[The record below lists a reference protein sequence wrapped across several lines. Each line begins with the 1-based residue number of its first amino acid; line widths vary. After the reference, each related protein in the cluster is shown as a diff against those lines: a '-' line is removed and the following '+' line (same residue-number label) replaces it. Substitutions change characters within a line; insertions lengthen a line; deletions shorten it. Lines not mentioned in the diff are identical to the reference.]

1 MRRVY
6 LDNAAT
12 TPVRTEV
19 AELMNEYM
27 VKHFGN
33 PSSVHWFG
41 REARR
46 GLDRAREQV
55 AGLIGAHPDEI
66 VFTSGGT
73 EADNLA
79 IKGVAALKG
88 IPGKHMITS
97 AVEHHAILHSTEHL
111 ERQGMHVTYLTVDEH
126 GLVEP
131 GHLAHALRPETT
143 LVTVMMA
150 NNEVGTIQPIRELA
164 ALCHEKGVL
173 VHTDAVQAAG
183 QLDID
188 VKALGVDLM
197 SISSHKL
204 YGPKGV
210 GALYIRK
217 GCRVEPLAHGGGHE
231 RKRRAGTENLPGI
244 VGFGLAA
251 ELSRQELPQRREH
264 LEMLRDRLIQ
274 GILGGIT
281 HSRLNGHPRLRLP
294 NNCNVSI
301 EFVEGE
307 SMLLNLDLLG
317 VAASSGSA
325 CTSGALE
332 PSHVLLAM
340 GLSHELAHGSLRFS
354 LGRQNTV
361 EDVDYVTSTLPGIVA
376 RLRDISP
383 LQAGKE

>member
-12 TPVRTEV
+12 TPVRPEV
-19 AELMNEYM
+19 VEVMTEYM
-27 VKHFGN
+27 LKHFGN

-55 AGLIGAHPDEI
+55 AGLIGASPEEV

-79 IKGVAALKG
+79 IKGTAALKG
-88 IPGKHMITS
+88 VQGKHMITS
-97 AVEHHAILHSTEHL
+97 AVEHHAILHTTEYL
-111 ERQGMHVTYLTVDEH
+111 EKQGMHVTYLAVDEY
-126 GLVEP
+126 GAVDP
-131 GHLAHALRPETT
+131 AGVAHALRPETI
-143 LVTVMMA
+143 LVSVMLG
-150 NNEVGTIQPIRELA
+150 NNEVGTLQPVKEIA
-164 ALCHEKGVL
+164 ALCREKGVY

-183 QLDID
+183 QIDID
-188 VKALGVDLM
+188 VQDLGVDFM
-197 SISSHKL
+197 SISSHKI
-204 YGPKGV
+204 YGPKGI
-210 GALYIRK
+210 GALYVKK
-217 GCRVEPLAHGGGHE
+217 GRRVEPLAHGGGHE

-244 VGFGLAA
+244 VGFGMAA
-251 ELSRQELPQRREH
+251 ELSQKELPQRRQH
-264 LEMLRDRLIQ
+264 LETLRDRLIH
-274 GILGGIT
+274 GILTNIK
-281 HSRLNGHPRLRLP
+281 HSRLNGHPKHRLP

-307 SMLLNLDLLG
+307 AMLLNLDLMG
-317 VAASSGSA
+317 IAASSGSA

-354 LGRQNTV
+354 LGRENTA
-361 EDVDYVTSTLPGIVA
+361 EEVDYVIATLPGIVE
-376 RLRDISP
+376 RLREMSP
-383 LQAGKE
+383 LYVGKE